1 LPELPDVVAYLTA
14 LEPRVVGQRLE
25 RIRLASPFVLRSV
38 DPPVAEA
45 EGRPVVGLRR
55 VGKRIVLALDDEIFV
70 LIHLMIA
77 GRLHWR
83 PAGARPPGR
92 VGLAALDFPDGT
104 LTLTEAG
111 TRRRASIHLARGESA
126 LAAHDPGGLD
136 VFKATLGEFRAALS
150 RERHTLK
157 RGLTDP
163 RLLDGIGNAYADE
176 ILHRARLSPVRMT
189 DQLAEAE
196 LARLHAAARAVL
208 TEWAERLSAAAR
220 ITFPEKVTA
229 FREGMAVHGRYGHAC
244 PDCGAPVQRIVHA
257 ENETNY
263 CAVCQTGGRLLA
275 DRALSRLLHEDWPRT
290 LEELEERLPGGAAGA
305 RTVAPARPRHPR
317 PRRGGRG
324 WRA

>member
-1 LPELPDVVAYLTA
+1 MPELPDVTAYLTA
-14 LEPRVVGQRLE
+14 LEPRVVGQRLA

-45 EGRPVVGLRR
+45 EGRRVVGLRR
-55 VGKRIVLALDDEIFV
+55 VGKRIALELEGEIFV
-70 LIHLMIA
+70 VIHLMIA

-92 VGLAALDFPDGT
+92 VGLAALDFPEGT

-111 TRRRASIHLARGESA
+111 TRRRAAIHLARGEAA

-136 VFKATLGEFRAALS
+136 VMRASAVEFRQALS

-157 RGLTDP
+157 RALTDP

-189 DQLAEAE
+189 DQLGDAEIE
-196 LARLHAAARAVL
+196 RLHAGTRAVL
-208 TEWAERLSAAAR
+208 TEWIARLSAEARAA
-220 ITFPEKVTA
+220 FPEKVTA
-229 FREGMAVHGRYGHAC
+229 FREGMAVHGRYGQPC
-244 PDCGAPVQRIVHA
+244 PTCGAPVQRIVHA

-275 DRALSRLLHEDWPRT
+275 DRALSRLLHQDWPRT
-290 LEELEERLPGGAAGA
+290 LEELEERLPSGSVAGA
-305 RTVAPARPRHPR
+305 STASSPSPRRRR
-317 PRRGGRG
+317 PRR
-324 WRA
+324 